1 MTEGIKNVIAVID
14 EIENNITEE
23 IDHKVLASKLAL
35 SVFEFRRI
43 FAFIVGYP
51 ISDYIRYRRLSLAAY
66 ELISNPDLKVEKVAE
81 KYGYEPIR
89 YLMIA
94 SHYRSPISYSEEIIL
109 QCKAVPAITKQYALW

>member
-81 KYGYEPIR
+81 KYGR
-89 YLMIA
+89 L
-94 SHYRSPISYSEEIIL
+94 
-109 QCKAVPAITKQYALW
+109 K